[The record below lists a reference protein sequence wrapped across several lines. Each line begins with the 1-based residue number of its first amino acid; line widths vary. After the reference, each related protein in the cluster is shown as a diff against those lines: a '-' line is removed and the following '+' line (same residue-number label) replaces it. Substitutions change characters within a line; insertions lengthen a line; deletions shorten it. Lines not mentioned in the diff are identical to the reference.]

1 MHRCVAWSGIGSL
14 RFDSDETGS
23 AGFVL
28 KGVCNFGKGKDEFRA
43 GDHLVILCHSYGPF
57 PMVLKKKLVCWSFEK
72 VILAHRLPATL
83 E

>member
-14 RFDSDETGS
+14 WFDSDETWS

-28 KGVCNFGKGKDEFRA
+28 KCVGSFGKGKNEFRT

-57 PMVLKKKLVCWSFEK
+57 PMVLKNKLVYWSFEK
-72 VILAHRLPATL
+72 VILAHRLHSTL